1 MPFVTSVLNSML
13 LVFTGQTFCGG
24 LVFGDGARINGDTA
38 AAMAIGPTVVT
49 QTQQIDSAL
58 T

>member
-1 MPFVTSVLNSML
+1 ML